1 MLGSPGAQN
10 AIFLFT
16 CGAIQTRAKFVIFF
30 CSTFSHELRNSR
42 VLWGSFSYFELFFCT
57 FSYFQIFDLRKWFF
71 LRPGA
76 HFLIFICFFFIS
88 SHAGTCRA
96 QGWIYWCAKACQVQ
110 GRIHPYISIFYMYIY
125 VYIYILFALR
135 LLELLCFVCPVDL
148 RNLKKYVIQ
157 RRKHTWRSMAMAMA
171 MATNTYVHNCDR
183 YKYVGVEQREI

>member
-76 HFLIFICFFFIS
+76 HFLIFICFFYFI
-88 SHAGTCRA
+88 TCWDLPSARVDLLMR
-96 QGWIYWCAKACQVQ
+96 QGLPSA
-110 GRIHPYISIFYMYIY
+110 RTDTSI
-125 VYIYILFALR
+125 YIYILYVHICIYIYIVCFAFAWASLLR
-135 LLELLCFVCPVDL
+135 MSCGFKEFEKI
-148 RNLKKYVIQ
+148 RNTKEKAYMKKYG
-157 RRKHTWRSMAMAMA
+157 HG
-171 MATNTYVHNCDR
+171 HGHG
-183 YKYVGVEQREI
+183 YKYVRT